1 MGARIVGRGTE
12 CLHLRAGTNPTMA
25 LQALPSLIQDPAAH
39 LVTKYADLPAG
50 TKVADLCSAP
60 GGKTLALAGK
70 ASYTL
75 AADRSDVRMRKVRE
89 NVRRTGLKVG
99 MVVADAR
106 RPPLADAD
114 AVLLD
119 VPCTGTGTL
128 GRHPDGRW
136 RLDTEAMEE
145 MTRLQKEILEAGAR
159 LVVPGGVL
167 VYATCSLEPEEN
179 RDQVDAFLARHP
191 EFALEPTGAVL
202 PDYMDADGYLEILP
216 QSHGFDGAFA
226 ARLRRVS

>member
-1 MGARIVGRGTE
+1 
-12 CLHLRAGTNPTMA
+12 
-25 LQALPSLIQDPAAH
+25 
-39 LVTKYADLPAG
+39 
-50 TKVADLCSAP
+50 
-60 GGKTLALAGK
+60 
-70 ASYTL
+70 
-75 AADRSDVRMRKVRE
+75 
-89 NVRRTGLKVG
+89 
-99 MVVADAR
+99 
-106 RPPLADAD
+106 
-114 AVLLD
+114 
-119 VPCTGTGTL
+119 
-128 GRHPDGRW
+128 
-136 RLDTEAMEE
+136 MEE